1 MDVTLLDL
9 ARPVAWTPWWAAV
22 SFLVGLSV
30 GGFALALP
38 GRAFGVPDWQRA
50 SRLGL
55 LVALAAGL
63 AAPACMLA
71 ALARPERIGL
81 LYSRPDGSSGLA
93 AGAVLTPSY
102 LAALAVF
109 AWTTMRRDLGA
120 TTGGGWLARLHRVA
134 ALGGGGAPQLRMAAM
149 IATGVLGFFLLR
161 ATAGELRPAWGS
173 TGQPW
178 HLAMTALAG
187 ALGAVLVLD
196 RLAGGARDA
205 GMTALLARATAG
217 VLVIGMVLG
226 GNSAASVGVI
236 AEGIAALVAL
246 AWPARLG
253 WLAGAAA
260 LAACWAVRWDLVAA
274 GAFWPWNQAL
284 LAPLGTAG
292 LLAALLASILAL
304 APVLGPRREAERS
317 NRASRRRVLLAGAAG
332 AGLAAACVALRDT
345 ASRIARPAGAAPHAL
360 APEARVD
367 PRTGAVTPNPDQYVA
382 HVACPTCSFRCGAR
396 LRVERAT
403 GRLLRIT
410 GNPFHPFAADPALP
424 ETATLRDAF
433 AALSRRHEAGLAG
446 RATLCARGAL
456 LLSEPDDARRLR
468 TCMKRAG
475 PRGSGQWS
483 SIPVAQLVR
492 EVVEGGDLFGNGPVP
507 GLRALRGVAQATPLG
522 LLTGHDNGRT
532 GPARDFLRAYGSGTL
547 TVQQAPLPCPDLRDV
562 AFLLI
567 FGSTLPGQRLAR
579 QIAERRAAGH
589 MVTVLTD
596 AVLGP
601 ADNLAAGAQSRW
613 LPVRP
618 GSEAVLARAV
628 IRLVLGRGG
637 ADDAA
642 TICGVPEAEVAALA
656 RDFAVYG
663 QRAAC
668 VASGPSG
675 AEAAAALNALA
686 GHPGATLPPE
696 PLPDGLKAVLL
707 WGCDPDLPAAALEA
721 PLVVAVSPA
730 LDETTRHAD
739 YVVPDTRA
747 FESWGL
753 HSGPGAGVTTAW
765 PAVAPQGGGTP
776 ACMEGFLLACAR
788 AMDLPG
794 FAAGTA
800 EGWYIRAI
808 AAAAEAGPAVP
819 AITDDEVFLSG
830 LERIRPLLEAELGEP
845 AWRRAAFVLARGGR
859 FPSGADGAPAMQRA
873 ETALAAPDGPP
884 PASASA
890 SFPLLLAV
898 RPNLRPGSTGP
909 ATEVALHAGDA
920 AALGLRN
927 GESVTVETSAG
938 AYSGRLQL
946 RRGVMR
952 GVVAITADAG
962 ALHDGSPARLRRT

>member
-1 MDVTLLDL
+1 
-9 ARPVAWTPWWAAV
+9 
-22 SFLVGLSV
+22 
-30 GGFALALP
+30 
-38 GRAFGVPDWQRA
+38 
-50 SRLGL
+50 
-55 LVALAAGL
+55 
-63 AAPACMLA
+63 
-71 ALARPERIGL
+71 
-81 LYSRPDGSSGLA
+81 
-93 AGAVLTPSY
+93 
-102 LAALAVF
+102 
-109 AWTTMRRDLGA
+109 
-120 TTGGGWLARLHRVA
+120 
-134 ALGGGGAPQLRMAAM
+134 M

-507 GLRALRGVAQATPLG
+507 GCGRCGRRAGHAVGAADRARQWPHRTRAGFPPGLRERHPHGSAGAPALPRPSRRGVPSHLRQHTARPKARPA
-522 LLTGHDNGRT
+522 DRRT
-532 GPARDFLRAYGSGTL
+532 AR
-547 TVQQAPLPCPDLRDV
+547 
-562 AFLLI
+562 
-567 FGSTLPGQRLAR
+567 
-579 QIAERRAAGH
+579 RRAHGH
-589 MVTVLTD
+589 R
-596 AVLGP
+596 
-601 ADNLAAGAQSRW
+601 ADR
-613 LPVRP
+613 
-618 GSEAVLARAV
+618 
-628 IRLVLGRGG
+628 RG
-637 ADDAA
+637 
-642 TICGVPEAEVAALA
+642 
-656 RDFAVYG
+656 
-663 QRAAC
+663 
-668 VASGPSG
+668 
-675 AEAAAALNALA
+675 
-686 GHPGATLPPE
+686 
-696 PLPDGLKAVLL
+696 
-707 WGCDPDLPAAALEA
+707 
-721 PLVVAVSPA
+721 
-730 LDETTRHAD
+730 
-739 YVVPDTRA
+739 
-747 FESWGL
+747 
-753 HSGPGAGVTTAW
+753 SGPGG
-765 PAVAPQGGGTP
+765 
-776 ACMEGFLLACAR
+776 
-788 AMDLPG
+788 
-794 FAAGTA
+794 
-800 EGWYIRAI
+800 
-808 AAAAEAGPAVP
+808 
-819 AITDDEVFLSG
+819 
-830 LERIRPLLEAELGEP
+830 
-845 AWRRAAFVLARGGR
+845 
-859 FPSGADGAPAMQRA
+859 
-873 ETALAAPDGPP
+873 
-884 PASASA
+884 
-890 SFPLLLAV
+890 
-898 RPNLRPGSTGP
+898 
-909 ATEVALHAGDA
+909 
-920 AALGLRN
+920 
-927 GESVTVETSAG
+927 
-938 AYSGRLQL
+938 
-946 RRGVMR
+946 
-952 GVVAITADAG
+952 
-962 ALHDGSPARLRRT
+962 